1 MEKVFNY
8 VKENKS
14 FIAFVICNLITT
26 TVLRFLTVKNYY
38 NLKPFL
44 VDLGILI
51 ILGSFS
57 YLFKNKK
64 RFIYL
69 FSITIICS
77 LICFINSIYYSNYLS
92 YASVSLIGS
101 LAFLKD
107 VGDAVVDNILE
118 LKDFIFLLQIPVFFL
133 LNHKENKNNYC
144 FKESILT
151 GIILLAL
158 IAPFYKGRDYAR
170 LWKQWNREHIV
181 MQFGIILYQL
191 DDFVV
196 SVKPGLVNLFGA
208 DTALKSFR
216 EYYDKNEEN
225 KINEYTGILKDKNV
239 IVIHA
244 ESIQNFVINTK
255 INGKE
260 ITPNLN
266 KLINKSLYFSN
277 FYAQDSVGTSSDTEF
292 TFSTSLLPT
301 NNGTVFLNYWNRKY
315 ETIEQNFKKLG
326 YYTFSMHANNGAFW
340 NRNVMYNTLGYE
352 KFYNY
357 ENDYV
362 LDDMIGLGLSDK
374 SFFKQS
380 IEILKEIKN
389 TNQKYFGKL
398 ITLTNHTPFTHEGED
413 ISDFDVT
420 SSHYDYY
427 NGTVKDEFLEGTILG
442 SYLKSVHY
450 ADEALGEFINSLEKE
465 NLLENTVL
473 VIYGDHDAKIK
484 KSQFEYFYNYDKKT
498 GKVLDETDEDYKKID
513 DIDYELLREVPLLI
527 YSENIEA
534 KEITEV
540 MSMLDVMPTL
550 SNMFDIKTTYNLGND
565 IFDEEENIVVF
576 PNGNWLTNK
585 IYYDA
590 KKEEWKALEENLIVS
605 SEYIEKNTLYA
616 EETVNISNDLIMYD
630 LIKKSEEN
638 EQILKK
644 N

>member
-216 EYYDKNEEN
+216 EYYDKNEVYLLAASSADELTTR
-225 KINEYTGILKDKNV
+225 EWLEE
-239 IVIHA
+239 IH
-244 ESIQNFVINTK
+244 
-255 INGKE
+255 
-260 ITPNLN
+260 
-266 KLINKSLYFSN
+266 
-277 FYAQDSVGTSSDTEF
+277 EF
-292 TFSTSLLPT
+292 FP
-301 NNGTVFLNYWNRKY
+301 
-315 ETIEQNFKKLG
+315 
-326 YYTFSMHANNGAFW
+326 
-340 NRNVMYNTLGYE
+340 
-352 KFYNY
+352 
-357 ENDYV
+357 
-362 LDDMIGLGLSDK
+362 DM
-374 SFFKQS
+374 
-380 IEILKEIKN
+380 EILCD
-389 TNQKYFGKL
+389 KL
-398 ITLTNHTPFTHEGED
+398 SLGISCHTGEG
-413 ISDFDVT
+413 
-420 SSHYDYY
+420 
-427 NGTVKDEFLEGTILG
+427 
-442 SYLKSVHY
+442 
-450 ADEALGEFINSLEKE
+450 ALGIGCSCRPKR
-465 NLLENTVL
+465 
-473 VIYGDHDAKIK
+473 I
-484 KSQFEYFYNYDKKT
+484 
-498 GKVLDETDEDYKKID
+498 
-513 DIDYELLREVPLLI
+513 
-527 YSENIEA
+527 
-534 KEITEV
+534 
-540 MSMLDVMPTL
+540 
-550 SNMFDIKTTYNLGND
+550 
-565 IFDEEENIVVF
+565 IF
-576 PNGNWLTNK
+576 
-585 IYYDA
+585 
-590 KKEEWKALEENLIVS
+590 
-605 SEYIEKNTLYA
+605 
-616 EETVNISNDLIMYD
+616 
-630 LIKKSEEN
+630 
-638 EQILKK
+638 
-644 N
+644 